1 MVKESPAYS
10 IRESAKARR
19 VCLKISP
26 LGQVEVVVP
35 RGFDH
40 RRIPTL
46 VHEKQAW
53 INKTLQR
60 VNEQRQWLVPN
71 AHDTLPDTIALHA
84 IDEIWQV
91 EYQAVESSRVTLSQ
105 SHDARLI
112 VRGAVDNAS
121 LCKSVLRRWLA
132 RKGQTHLRPWL
143 EQISHET
150 ALPFRQVR
158 IRGQKTRW
166 GSCSRQKNINLNYK
180 LLFLPAPLVRCVLV
194 HELCHTVQLNHSSK
208 FWALV
213 EKKESGYKALDA
225 ELRTARCHVPGWV
238 E

>member
-1 MVKESPAYS
+1 MVNAYS

-40 RRIPTL
+40 RRIPAL
-46 VHEKQAW
+46 VHGKQAW

-60 VNEQRQWLVPN
+60 VNEQRQWLGQS
-71 AHDTLPDTIALHA
+71 AHDTLPDIIAMQA
-84 IDEIWQV
+84 IDEVWQV
-91 EYQAVESSRVTLSQ
+91 EYKAIDSRRVTLSQ
-105 SHDARLI
+105 SDGARLI
-112 VRGAVDNAS
+112 VRGAVDNTS
-121 LCKSVLRRWLA
+121 LCKSVLRLWLA

-194 HELCHTVQLNHSSK
+194 HELCHTIQLNHSPK

-213 EKKESGYKALDA
+213 EKKEPGYKALDA
-225 ELRTARCHVPGWV
+225 ELRTARRHVPGWV